1 VTQVRSYGRAGLL
14 DLDLGQRA
22 VEAVDDERH
31 LVSEL
36 ELLKLGHAIVADTNT
51 GRLRTTKERKA
62 KKKIIFFPSSSKK
75 RSPVRTRFVCAGR
88 DAATGSNRRHTTS
101 SPCRTPTRTHHSSEK
116 LKAFPF
122 F

>member
-62 KKKIIFFPSSSKK
+62 KKKNHFFPIIIKK
-75 RSPVRTRFVCAGR
+75 TVAGQNALRVCGARRGHR
-88 DAATGSNRRHTTS
+88 QQPPSHDVVALPHAESN
-101 SPCRTPTRTHHSSEK
+101 
-116 LKAFPF
+116 APF